1 MVNRKVLIYCVTFTL
16 ALALFTH
23 TCLAID
29 KKSAEE
35 ALVNAESDL
44 ASAYGAVAEAE
55 RAGANVSELFDKLRL
70 AGDLLAE
77 ANNTCRLGDYDGAY
91 LYATNCSDT
100 VEGIASQALDMKL
113 EAEKTCS
120 ERLFFMAAL
129 SSIGLSALFVVSLFC
144 WRFFKRKYV
153 KHVLGMKPEV
163 REG

>member
-1 MVNRKVLIYCVTFTL
+1 MVNRKILIYYVTFTL

-23 TCLAID
+23 TCLAVD
-29 KKSAEE
+29 KRSAEE

-55 RAGANVSELFDKLRL
+55 RVGANMSELSDKLRS

-91 LYATNCSDT
+91 SYATNCSDT

-120 ERLFFMAAL
+120 ERLLFTATS
-129 SSIGLSALFVVSLFC
+129 SSIGLSALFVVSLFG
-144 WRFFKRKYV
+144 WRALKKKYV
-153 KHVLGMKPEV
+153 KRVLEMKPEV
-163 REG
+163 RES

>member
-1 MVNRKVLIYCVTFTL
+1 MVNRKILICYVTFTL

-23 TCLAID
+23 SCLAVD
-29 KKSAEE
+29 RRSAEE
-35 ALVNAESDL
+35 ALANAESDL

-77 ANNTCRLGDYDGAY
+77 ANNTCRLGDYDVAY
-91 LYATNCSDT
+91 SYAINCSDT

-120 ERLFFMAAL
+120 ERLFFTAAL
-129 SSIGLSALFVVSLFC
+129 SSIGLSALFVVSLFG

-153 KHVLGMKPEV
+153 RRVLGMKPEV